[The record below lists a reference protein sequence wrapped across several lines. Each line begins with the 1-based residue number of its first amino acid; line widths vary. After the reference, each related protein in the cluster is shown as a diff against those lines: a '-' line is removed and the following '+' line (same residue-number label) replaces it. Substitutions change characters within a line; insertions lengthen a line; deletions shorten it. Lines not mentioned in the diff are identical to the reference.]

1 MSLVEK
7 QISEEKKKKKSRLKI
22 MAAAVLGC
30 ILLLAAGSGLGFLY
44 LRFQGEKN
52 LKTQVPAVSKEKDEA
67 ENTSGSSE
75 KEEQEGLYITY
86 EGKQYQYNSDVIN
99 ILCLGID
106 KDIPIEEKRDTGS
119 EGLADA
125 VILASIDTKEDK
137 LNFLA
142 VPRETIVPVKLID
155 TAGNFVRTENEQIT
169 LQYAYGQTAEKSCEL
184 MTDAVSNL
192 LFQLPIQRY
201 CAINFQALP
210 ALNDAIGGVDLVSIE
225 TVHWWNGSFYE
236 GQQLHLE
243 GQSALDYVRQR
254 DETIPKSSM
263 GRLERQKQ
271 YITCYLEQAKEA
283 VGKDLTLPVK
293 LFQSLTENMC
303 TNVTAADITY
313 LVPELLNMD
322 VNMDN
327 ISMVPGETITG
338 GEHEEYHVD
347 TEFLKQLV
355 VQMFYTE
362 VPVEQGIPEEEGN
375 TQTGQ
380 EQSDSQKDSGTA
392 EKGTVVEGSQTENV
406 N

>member
-1 MSLVEK
+1 M
-7 QISEEKKKKKSRLKI
+7 EEQKIDKKKKSRLKI
-22 MAAAVLGC
+22 AAAVVLGT
-30 ILLLAAGSGLGFLY
+30 ILLIVAGAGLGFLY
-44 LRFQGEKN
+44 LRFQGERS
-52 LKTQVPAVSKEKDEA
+52 LKSQVQIMDANMENR
-67 ENTSGSSE
+67 ENTSEDTISE
-75 KEEQEGLYITY
+75 EEQEGFYITY
-86 EGKQYQYNSDVIN
+86 DGKQYQYNSDVIN

-106 KDIPIEEKRDTGS
+106 KDIPIEEKRETGS
-119 EGLADA
+119 EGLADV
-125 VILASIDTKEDK
+125 VILASIDTKEDTLK
-137 LNFLA
+137 FLA
-142 VPRETIVPVKLID
+142 VPRETMVPVKLID
-155 TAGNFVRTENEQIT
+155 TKGNFVRTENEQIT

-184 MTDAVSNL
+184 MIDTVSNL

-236 GQQLHLE
+236 GQQMHLE
-243 GQSALDYVRQR
+243 GQAALDYVRQR

-293 LFQSLTENMC
+293 MFQSLTENMC
-303 TNVTAADITY
+303 TDVTVADITY
-313 LVPELLNMD
+313 LVPELLNMEI
-322 VNMDN
+322 NLEN

-347 TEFLKQLV
+347 ADALKQV
-355 VQMFYTE
+355 VIQMFYKE
-362 VPVEQGIPEEEGN
+362 VPAEQTNDSDTEENTVIEG
-375 TQTGQ
+375 GP
-380 EQSDSQKDSGTA
+380 A
-392 EKGTVVEGSQTENV
+392 ENA

>member
-1 MSLVEK
+1 M
-7 QISEEKKKKKSRLKI
+7 EEQKIDKKKKSRLKI
-22 MAAAVLGC
+22 AAAVVLGT
-30 ILLLAAGSGLGFLY
+30 ILLIVAGAGLGFLY
-44 LRFQGEKN
+44 LRFQGERS
-52 LKTQVPAVSKEKDEA
+52 LKSKVQIMDA
-67 ENTSGSSE
+67 NMGNRENTSEDSISE
-75 KEEQEGLYITY
+75 EEQEGFYITY
-86 EGKQYQYNSDVIN
+86 DGKQYQYNSDVIN

-106 KDIPIEEKRDTGS
+106 KDIPIEEKRETGS
-119 EGLADA
+119 EGLADV
-125 VILASIDTKEDK
+125 VILASIDTKEDTLK
-137 LNFLA
+137 FLA

-155 TAGNFVRTENEQIT
+155 TKGNFVRTENEQIT

-184 MTDAVSNL
+184 MIDTVSNL

-236 GQQLHLE
+236 GQQMHLE
-243 GQSALDYVRQR
+243 GQAALDYVRQR

-293 LFQSLTENMC
+293 MFQSLTENMC
-303 TNVTAADITY
+303 TDVTVADITY
-313 LVPELLNMD
+313 LVPELLNMEI
-322 VNMDN
+322 NLEN

-347 TEFLKQLV
+347 ADALKQLV
-355 VQMFYTE
+355 IQMFYKE
-362 VPVEQGIPEEEGN
+362 VPAEQTNDSDTEENTVIEG
-375 TQTGQ
+375 GP
-380 EQSDSQKDSGTA
+380 A
-392 EKGTVVEGSQTENV
+392 ENA

>member
-1 MSLVEK
+1 M
-7 QISEEKKKKKSRLKI
+7 EEQKIDKKKKSRLKI
-22 MAAAVLGC
+22 AAAIVLGT
-30 ILLLAAGSGLGFLY
+30 ILLIVAGAGLGFLY
-44 LRFQGEKN
+44 LRFQGERS
-52 LKTQVPAVSKEKDEA
+52 LKSQVQIMDANMENR
-67 ENTSGSSE
+67 ENTSEDSISE
-75 KEEQEGLYITY
+75 EEQEGFYITY
-86 EGKQYQYNSDVIN
+86 DGKQYQYNSDVIN

-106 KDIPIEEKRDTGS
+106 KDIPIEEKRETGS
-119 EGLADA
+119 EGLADV
-125 VILASIDTKEDK
+125 VILASIDTKEDTLK
-137 LNFLA
+137 FLA

-155 TAGNFVRTENEQIT
+155 TKGNFVRTENEQIT
-169 LQYAYGQTAEKSCEL
+169 LQYAYGKTAEKSCEL
-184 MTDAVSNL
+184 MIDTVSNL

-236 GQQLHLE
+236 GQQMHLE
-243 GQSALDYVRQR
+243 GQAALDYVRQR

-293 LFQSLTENMC
+293 MFQSLTENMC
-303 TNVTAADITY
+303 TDVTVADITY
-313 LVPELLNMD
+313 LVPELLNMEI
-322 VNMDN
+322 NLEN

-347 TEFLKQLV
+347 ADALKQLV
-355 VQMFYTE
+355 IQMFYKE
-362 VPVEQGIPEEEGN
+362 VPAEQTNDSDTEENTVIEG
-375 TQTGQ
+375 GP
-380 EQSDSQKDSGTA
+380 A
-392 EKGTVVEGSQTENV
+392 ENA

>member
-1 MSLVEK
+1 MILVEEQK
-7 QISEEKKKKKSRLKI
+7 IKTENRKKKKSRLKI
-22 MAAAVLGC
+22 VAVAVLG
-30 ILLLAAGSGLGFLY
+30 IFLMIAAGGGLGFLY
-44 LRFQGEKN
+44 LWFQGERN
-52 LKTQVPAVSKEKDEA
+52 LKTQVPEATADTENVSDRGA
-67 ENTSGSSE
+67 ASE
-75 KEEQEGLYITY
+75 KEEGLYITY
-86 EGKQYQYNSDVIN
+86 NGKQYQYNSDVIN

-125 VILASIDTKEDK
+125 VILASINTEEDK
-137 LNFLA
+137 LTFLA
-142 VPRETIVPVKLID
+142 VPRETIVPVKLVD
-155 TAGNFVRTENEQIT
+155 TAGNFVRTENKQIT
-169 LQYAYGQTAEKSCEL
+169 LQYAYGQTAKKSCEL
-184 MTDAVSNL
+184 MIDAVSNL

-283 VGKDLTLPVK
+283 VSKDLTLPVK
-293 LFQSLTENMC
+293 MFQSLTENMC
-303 TNVTAADITY
+303 TDVTVADITY
-313 LVPELLNMD
+313 LVPELLEMD
-322 VNMDN
+322 ISLDN
-327 ISMVPGETITG
+327 IGMVPGEVITG

-347 TEFLKQLV
+347 TEALKQLV
-355 VQMFYTE
+355 VETFYTE
-362 VPVEQGIPEEEGN
+362 VPTGTADQGEENSSQSSQEPAV
-375 TQTGQ
+375 GQ
-380 EQSDSQKDSGTA
+380 PVSGTGNIA
-392 EKGTVVEGSQTENV
+392 DEN
-406 N
+406 

>member
-1 MSLVEK
+1 M
-7 QISEEKKKKKSRLKI
+7 EEQKIDKKKKSRLKI
-22 MAAAVLGC
+22 AAAVVLGT
-30 ILLLAAGSGLGFLY
+30 ILLIVAGAGLGFLY
-44 LRFQGEKN
+44 LRFQGERS
-52 LKTQVPAVSKEKDEA
+52 LKSQVQIMDANMGNR
-67 ENTSGSSE
+67 ENTSEDTISE
-75 KEEQEGLYITY
+75 EEQEGFYITY
-86 EGKQYQYNSDVIN
+86 DGKQYQYNSDVIN

-106 KDIPIEEKRDTGS
+106 KDIPIEEKRETGS
-119 EGLADA
+119 EGLADV
-125 VILASIDTKEDK
+125 VILASIDTKEDTLK
-137 LNFLA
+137 FLA

-155 TAGNFVRTENEQIT
+155 TKGNFVRTENEQIT

-184 MTDAVSNL
+184 MIDTVSNL

-236 GQQLHLE
+236 GQQMHLE
-243 GQSALDYVRQR
+243 GQAALDYVRQR

-293 LFQSLTENMC
+293 MFQSLTENMC
-303 TNVTAADITY
+303 TDVTVADITY

-322 VNMDN
+322 INLEN

-347 TEFLKQLV
+347 ADALKQLV
-355 VQMFYTE
+355 IQMFYKE
-362 VPVEQGIPEEEGN
+362 VPAEQTNDSDTEENTVIEG
-375 TQTGQ
+375 GP
-380 EQSDSQKDSGTA
+380 A
-392 EKGTVVEGSQTENV
+392 ENA

>member
-1 MSLVEK
+1 M
-7 QISEEKKKKKSRLKI
+7 EEQKIDKKKKSRLKI
-22 MAAAVLGC
+22 AAAVVLGT
-30 ILLLAAGSGLGFLY
+30 ILLIVVGAGLGFLY
-44 LRFQGEKN
+44 LRFQGERS
-52 LKTQVPAVSKEKDEA
+52 LKSQVQIMDANMENK
-67 ENTSGSSE
+67 ENTSEDSISE
-75 KEEQEGLYITY
+75 EEQEGFYITY
-86 EGKQYQYNSDVIN
+86 DGKQYQYNSDVIN

-106 KDIPIEEKRDTGS
+106 KDIPIEEKRETGS
-119 EGLADA
+119 EGLADV
-125 VILASIDTKEDK
+125 VILASIDTKEDTLK
-137 LNFLA
+137 FLA

-155 TAGNFVRTENEQIT
+155 TKGNFVRTENEQIT

-184 MTDAVSNL
+184 MIDTVSNL

-236 GQQLHLE
+236 GQQMHLE
-243 GQSALDYVRQR
+243 GQAALDYVRQR

-293 LFQSLTENMC
+293 MFQSLTENMC
-303 TNVTAADITY
+303 TDVTVADITY
-313 LVPELLNMD
+313 LVPELLNMEI
-322 VNMDN
+322 NLEN

-347 TEFLKQLV
+347 ADALKQLV
-355 VQMFYTE
+355 IQMFYKE
-362 VPVEQGIPEEEGN
+362 VPAEQTNDSDTEENTVIEG
-375 TQTGQ
+375 
-380 EQSDSQKDSGTA
+380 GTA
-392 EKGTVVEGSQTENV
+392 ENA

>member
-1 MSLVEK
+1 M
-7 QISEEKKKKKSRLKI
+7 EEQKIDKKKKSRLKI
-22 MAAAVLGC
+22 AAAIVLGT
-30 ILLLAAGSGLGFLY
+30 ILLIVAGAGLGFLY
-44 LRFQGEKN
+44 LRFQGERS
-52 LKTQVPAVSKEKDEA
+52 LKSQVQIMDANMENR
-67 ENTSGSSE
+67 ENTSEDSISE
-75 KEEQEGLYITY
+75 EEQEGFYITY
-86 EGKQYQYNSDVIN
+86 DGKQYQYNSDVIN

-106 KDIPIEEKRDTGS
+106 KDIPIEEKRETGS
-119 EGLADA
+119 EGLADV
-125 VILASIDTKEDK
+125 VILASIDTKEDTLK
-137 LNFLA
+137 FLA
-142 VPRETIVPVKLID
+142 VPRETMVPVKLID
-155 TAGNFVRTENEQIT
+155 TKGNFVRTENEQIT

-184 MTDAVSNL
+184 MIDTVSNL

-236 GQQLHLE
+236 GQQMHLE
-243 GQSALDYVRQR
+243 GQAALDYVRQR

-293 LFQSLTENMC
+293 MFQSLTENMC
-303 TNVTAADITY
+303 TDVTVADITY
-313 LVPELLNMD
+313 LVPELLNMEI
-322 VNMDN
+322 NLEN

-347 TEFLKQLV
+347 ADALKQV
-355 VQMFYTE
+355 VIQMFYKE
-362 VPVEQGIPEEEGN
+362 VPAEQTNDSDTEENTVIEG
-375 TQTGQ
+375 GP
-380 EQSDSQKDSGTA
+380 A
-392 EKGTVVEGSQTENV
+392 ENA

>member
-1 MSLVEK
+1 M
-7 QISEEKKKKKSRLKI
+7 EEQKIDKKKKSRLKI
-22 MAAAVLGC
+22 AAAIVLGT
-30 ILLLAAGSGLGFLY
+30 ILLIVAGAGLGFLY
-44 LRFQGEKN
+44 LRFQGERS
-52 LKTQVPAVSKEKDEA
+52 LKSQVQIMDANMENR
-67 ENTSGSSE
+67 ENTSEDSISE
-75 KEEQEGLYITY
+75 EEQEGFYITY
-86 EGKQYQYNSDVIN
+86 DGKQYQYNSDVIN

-106 KDIPIEEKRDTGS
+106 KDIPIEEKRETGS
-119 EGLADA
+119 EGLADV
-125 VILASIDTKEDK
+125 VILASIDTKEDTLK
-137 LNFLA
+137 FLA
-142 VPRETIVPVKLID
+142 VPRETMVPVKLID
-155 TAGNFVRTENEQIT
+155 TKGNFVRTENEQIT

-184 MTDAVSNL
+184 MIDTVSNL

-236 GQQLHLE
+236 GQQMHLE
-243 GQSALDYVRQR
+243 GQAALDYVRQR

-293 LFQSLTENMC
+293 MFQSLTENMC
-303 TNVTAADITY
+303 TDVTVADITY
-313 LVPELLNMD
+313 LVPELLNMEI
-322 VNMDN
+322 NLEN

-347 TEFLKQLV
+347 ADALKQLV
-355 VQMFYTE
+355 IQMFYKE
-362 VPVEQGIPEEEGN
+362 VPAEQTNDSDTEENTVIEG
-375 TQTGQ
+375 GP
-380 EQSDSQKDSGTA
+380 A
-392 EKGTVVEGSQTENV
+392 ENA

>member
-1 MSLVEK
+1 M
-7 QISEEKKKKKSRLKI
+7 EEQKIDKKKKSRLKI
-22 MAAAVLGC
+22 AAAVVLGT
-30 ILLLAAGSGLGFLY
+30 ILLIVAGAGLGFLY
-44 LRFQGEKN
+44 LRFQGERS
-52 LKTQVPAVSKEKDEA
+52 LKSQVQIMDANMENR
-67 ENTSGSSE
+67 ENTSEDSISE
-75 KEEQEGLYITY
+75 EEQEGFYITY
-86 EGKQYQYNSDVIN
+86 DGKQYQYNSDVIN

-106 KDIPIEEKRDTGS
+106 KDIPIEEKRETGS
-119 EGLADA
+119 EGLADV
-125 VILASIDTKEDK
+125 VILASIDTKEDTLK
-137 LNFLA
+137 FLA

-155 TAGNFVRTENEQIT
+155 TKGNFVRTENEQIT

-184 MTDAVSNL
+184 MIDTVSNL

-236 GQQLHLE
+236 GQQMHLE
-243 GQSALDYVRQR
+243 GQAALDYVRQR

-293 LFQSLTENMC
+293 MFQSLTENMC
-303 TNVTAADITY
+303 TDVTVADITY
-313 LVPELLNMD
+313 LVPELLNMEI
-322 VNMDN
+322 NLEN

-347 TEFLKQLV
+347 ADALKQLV
-355 VQMFYTE
+355 IQMFYKE
-362 VPVEQGIPEEEGN
+362 VPAEQTNDSDTEENTVIEG
-375 TQTGQ
+375 GP
-380 EQSDSQKDSGTA
+380 A
-392 EKGTVVEGSQTENV
+392 ENA

>member
-1 MSLVEK
+1 M
-7 QISEEKKKKKSRLKI
+7 EEQKIDKKKKSRLKI
-22 MAAAVLGC
+22 AAAIVLGT
-30 ILLLAAGSGLGFLY
+30 ILLIVAGAGLGFLY
-44 LRFQGEKN
+44 LRFQGERS
-52 LKTQVPAVSKEKDEA
+52 LKSQVQIMDANMGNR
-67 ENTSGSSE
+67 ENTSEDSISE
-75 KEEQEGLYITY
+75 EEQEGFYITY
-86 EGKQYQYNSDVIN
+86 DGKQYQYNSDVIN

-106 KDIPIEEKRDTGS
+106 KDIPIEEKRETGS
-119 EGLADA
+119 EGLADV
-125 VILASIDTKEDK
+125 VILASIDTKEDTLK
-137 LNFLA
+137 FLA
-142 VPRETIVPVKLID
+142 VPRETMVPVKLID
-155 TAGNFVRTENEQIT
+155 TKGNFVRTENEQIT

-184 MTDAVSNL
+184 MIDTVSNL

-236 GQQLHLE
+236 GQQMHLE
-243 GQSALDYVRQR
+243 GQAALDYVRQR

-293 LFQSLTENMC
+293 MFQSLTENMC
-303 TNVTAADITY
+303 TDVTVADITY
-313 LVPELLNMD
+313 LVPELLNMEI
-322 VNMDN
+322 NLEN

-347 TEFLKQLV
+347 ADALKQV
-355 VQMFYTE
+355 VIQMFYKE
-362 VPVEQGIPEEEGN
+362 VPAEQTNDSDTEENTVIEG
-375 TQTGQ
+375 GP
-380 EQSDSQKDSGTA
+380 A
-392 EKGTVVEGSQTENV
+392 ENA

>member
-1 MSLVEK
+1 M
-7 QISEEKKKKKSRLKI
+7 EEQKIDKKKKSRLKI
-22 MAAAVLGC
+22 AAAVVLGT
-30 ILLLAAGSGLGFLY
+30 ILLIVAGAGLGFLY
-44 LRFQGEKN
+44 LRFQGERS
-52 LKTQVPAVSKEKDEA
+52 LKSQVQIMDANMENR
-67 ENTSGSSE
+67 ENTSEDSISE
-75 KEEQEGLYITY
+75 EEQEGFYITY
-86 EGKQYQYNSDVIN
+86 DGKQYQYNSDVIN

-106 KDIPIEEKRDTGS
+106 KDIPIEEKRETGS
-119 EGLADA
+119 EGLADV
-125 VILASIDTKEDK
+125 VILASIDTKEDTLK
-137 LNFLA
+137 FLA
-142 VPRETIVPVKLID
+142 VPRETMVPVKLID
-155 TAGNFVRTENEQIT
+155 TKGNFVRTENEQIT

-184 MTDAVSNL
+184 MIDTVSNL

-236 GQQLHLE
+236 GQQMHLE
-243 GQSALDYVRQR
+243 GQAALDYVRQR

-293 LFQSLTENMC
+293 MFQSLTENMC
-303 TNVTAADITY
+303 TDVTVADITY
-313 LVPELLNMD
+313 LVPELLNMEI
-322 VNMDN
+322 NLEN

-347 TEFLKQLV
+347 ADALKQLV
-355 VQMFYTE
+355 IQMFYKE
-362 VPVEQGIPEEEGN
+362 VPAEQTNDSDTEENTVIEG
-375 TQTGQ
+375 GP
-380 EQSDSQKDSGTA
+380 A
-392 EKGTVVEGSQTENV
+392 ENA

>member
-1 MSLVEK
+1 M
-7 QISEEKKKKKSRLKI
+7 EEQKIDKKKKSRLKI
-22 MAAAVLGC
+22 AAAVVLGT
-30 ILLLAAGSGLGFLY
+30 ILLIVAGAGLGFLY
-44 LRFQGEKN
+44 LRFQGERS
-52 LKTQVPAVSKEKDEA
+52 LKSQVQIMDANMGNR
-67 ENTSGSSE
+67 ENTSEDSISE
-75 KEEQEGLYITY
+75 EEQEGFYITY
-86 EGKQYQYNSDVIN
+86 DGKQYQYNSDVIN

-106 KDIPIEEKRDTGS
+106 KDIPIEEKRETGS
-119 EGLADA
+119 EGLADV
-125 VILASIDTKEDK
+125 VILASIDTKEDTLK
-137 LNFLA
+137 FLA

-155 TAGNFVRTENEQIT
+155 TKGNFVRTENEQIT

-184 MTDAVSNL
+184 MIDTVSNL
-192 LFQLPIQRY
+192 LFHLPIQRY

-236 GQQLHLE
+236 GQQMHLE
-243 GQSALDYVRQR
+243 GQAALDYVRQR

-293 LFQSLTENMC
+293 MFQSLTENMC
-303 TNVTAADITY
+303 TDVTVADITY
-313 LVPELLNMD
+313 LVPELLNMEI
-322 VNMDN
+322 NLEN

-347 TEFLKQLV
+347 ADALKQLV
-355 VQMFYTE
+355 IQMFYKE
-362 VPVEQGIPEEEGN
+362 VPAEQTNDSDTEENTVIEG
-375 TQTGQ
+375 GP
-380 EQSDSQKDSGTA
+380 A
-392 EKGTVVEGSQTENV
+392 ENA

>member
-1 MSLVEK
+1 M
-7 QISEEKKKKKSRLKI
+7 EEQKIDKKKKSRLKI
-22 MAAAVLGC
+22 AAAIVLGT
-30 ILLLAAGSGLGFLY
+30 ILLIVAGAGLGFLY
-44 LRFQGEKN
+44 LRFQGERS
-52 LKTQVPAVSKEKDEA
+52 LKSQVQIMDANMGNR
-67 ENTSGSSE
+67 ENTSEDSISE
-75 KEEQEGLYITY
+75 EEQEGFYITY
-86 EGKQYQYNSDVIN
+86 DGKQYQYNSDVIN

-106 KDIPIEEKRDTGS
+106 KDIPIEEKRETGS
-119 EGLADA
+119 EGLADV
-125 VILASIDTKEDK
+125 VILASIDTKEDTLK
-137 LNFLA
+137 FLA

-155 TAGNFVRTENEQIT
+155 TKGNFVRTENEQIT

-184 MTDAVSNL
+184 MIDTVSNL

-236 GQQLHLE
+236 GQQMHLE
-243 GQSALDYVRQR
+243 GQAALDYVRQR

-293 LFQSLTENMC
+293 MFQSLTENMC
-303 TNVTAADITY
+303 TDVTVADITY
-313 LVPELLNMD
+313 LVPELLNMEI
-322 VNMDN
+322 NLEN

-347 TEFLKQLV
+347 ADALKQLV
-355 VQMFYTE
+355 IQMFYKE
-362 VPVEQGIPEEEGN
+362 VPAEQTNDSDTEENTVIEG
-375 TQTGQ
+375 GP
-380 EQSDSQKDSGTA
+380 A
-392 EKGTVVEGSQTENV
+392 ENA

>member
-1 MSLVEK
+1 MEK
-7 QISEEKKKKKSRLKI
+7 QITEGKKKKKSRLKI
-22 MAAAVLGC
+22 AAAVLGM
-30 ILLLAAGSGLGFLY
+30 IVLLIAAGSGLGFLY

-52 LKTQVPAVSKEKDEA
+52 LKTQVPAVSQDKDET
-67 ENTSGSSE
+67 ESTQGTSE

-142 VPRETIVPVKLID
+142 IPRETIVPVKLID

-322 VNMDN
+322 VDMDN
-327 ISMVPGETITG
+327 IRMVPGETITG

>member
-1 MSLVEK
+1 M
-7 QISEEKKKKKSRLKI
+7 EEQKIDKKKKSRLKI
-22 MAAAVLGC
+22 AAAVVLGT
-30 ILLLAAGSGLGFLY
+30 ILLIVAGAGLGFLY
-44 LRFQGEKN
+44 LRFQGERS
-52 LKTQVPAVSKEKDEA
+52 LKSQVQIMDANMGNR
-67 ENTSGSSE
+67 ENTSEDTISE
-75 KEEQEGLYITY
+75 EEQEGFYITY
-86 EGKQYQYNSDVIN
+86 DGKQYQYNSDVIN

-106 KDIPIEEKRDTGS
+106 KDIPIEEKRETGS
-119 EGLADA
+119 EGLADV
-125 VILASIDTKEDK
+125 VILASIDTKEDTLK
-137 LNFLA
+137 FLA

-155 TAGNFVRTENEQIT
+155 TKGNFVRTENEQIT

-184 MTDAVSNL
+184 MIDTVSNL

-236 GQQLHLE
+236 GQQMHLE
-243 GQSALDYVRQR
+243 GQAALDYVRQR

-293 LFQSLTENMC
+293 MFQSLTENMC
-303 TNVTAADITY
+303 TDVTVADITY
-313 LVPELLNMD
+313 LVPELLNMEI
-322 VNMDN
+322 NLEN

-347 TEFLKQLV
+347 ADALKQLV
-355 VQMFYTE
+355 IQMFYKE
-362 VPVEQGIPEEEGN
+362 VPAEQTNDSDTEENTVIEG
-375 TQTGQ
+375 GP
-380 EQSDSQKDSGTA
+380 A
-392 EKGTVVEGSQTENV
+392 ENA

>member
-1 MSLVEK
+1 MSSVEE
-7 QISEEKKKKKSRLKI
+7 QVNEEKKKIKSRLKKI
-22 MAAAVLGC
+22 AATLLGI
-30 ILLLAAGSGLGFLY
+30 ILLIAAGSSLGFLY
-44 LRFQGEKN
+44 LRYQGEKN
-52 LKTQVPAVSKEKDEA
+52 LKTEIRAISEDQNKTESVHETSEEKQK
-67 ENTSGSSE
+67 GF
-75 KEEQEGLYITY
+75 YITY
-86 EGKQYQYNSDVIN
+86 NGKKYQYNQNVIN

-119 EGLADA
+119 EGLADV
-125 VILASIDTKEDK
+125 VILASIDTKENK

-142 VPRETIVPVKLID
+142 VPRETIVPVKLMD

-192 LFQLPIQRY
+192 LFQLPVQRY

-210 ALNDAIGGVDLVSIE
+210 ELNDAIGGVNLVSIE

-236 GQQLHLE
+236 GQQLHLK

-283 VGKDLTLPVK
+283 VRKDLTLPIK
-293 LFQSLTENMC
+293 MFRSLTENMC

-322 VNMDN
+322 VDMDN
-327 ISMVPGETITG
+327 IGMVPGETITG

-347 TEFLKQLV
+347 TESLKQLV

-362 VPVEQGIPEEEGN
+362 VPGNQEVSGEEKDIQEG
-375 TQTGQ
+375 
-380 EQSDSQKDSGTA
+380 SDS
-392 EKGTVVEGSQTENV
+392 
-406 N
+406 

>member
-1 MSLVEK
+1 M
-7 QISEEKKKKKSRLKI
+7 EEQKIDKKKKSRLKI
-22 MAAAVLGC
+22 AAAIVLGT
-30 ILLLAAGSGLGFLY
+30 ILLIVAGAGLGFLY
-44 LRFQGEKN
+44 LRFQGERS
-52 LKTQVPAVSKEKDEA
+52 LKSQVQIMDANMENR
-67 ENTSGSSE
+67 ENTSEDSISE
-75 KEEQEGLYITY
+75 EEQEGFYITY
-86 EGKQYQYNSDVIN
+86 DGKQYQYNSDVIN

-106 KDIPIEEKRDTGS
+106 KDIPIEEKRETGS
-119 EGLADA
+119 EGLADV
-125 VILASIDTKEDK
+125 VILASIDTKEDTLK
-137 LNFLA
+137 FLA

-155 TAGNFVRTENEQIT
+155 TKGNFVRTENEQIT

-184 MTDAVSNL
+184 MIDTVSNL
-192 LFQLPIQRY
+192 LFHLPIQRY

-236 GQQLHLE
+236 GQQMHLE
-243 GQSALDYVRQR
+243 GQAALDYVRQR

-293 LFQSLTENMC
+293 MFQSLTENMC
-303 TNVTAADITY
+303 TDVTVADITY
-313 LVPELLNMD
+313 LVPELLNMEI
-322 VNMDN
+322 NLEN

-347 TEFLKQLV
+347 ADALKQLV
-355 VQMFYTE
+355 IQMFYKE
-362 VPVEQGIPEEEGN
+362 VPAEQTNDSDTEENTVIEG
-375 TQTGQ
+375 GP
-380 EQSDSQKDSGTA
+380 A
-392 EKGTVVEGSQTENV
+392 ENA

>member
-1 MSLVEK
+1 M
-7 QISEEKKKKKSRLKI
+7 EEQKIDKKKKSRLKI
-22 MAAAVLGC
+22 AAAVVLGT
-30 ILLLAAGSGLGFLY
+30 ILLIVAGAGLGFLY
-44 LRFQGEKN
+44 LRFQGERS
-52 LKTQVPAVSKEKDEA
+52 LKSQVQIMDANMENR
-67 ENTSGSSE
+67 ENTSEDSISE
-75 KEEQEGLYITY
+75 EEQEGFYITY
-86 EGKQYQYNSDVIN
+86 DGKQYQYNSDVIN

-106 KDIPIEEKRDTGS
+106 KDIPIEEKRETGS
-119 EGLADA
+119 EGLADV
-125 VILASIDTKEDK
+125 VILASIDTKEDTLK
-137 LNFLA
+137 FLA
-142 VPRETIVPVKLID
+142 VPRETMVPVKLID
-155 TAGNFVRTENEQIT
+155 TKGNFVRTENEQIT

-184 MTDAVSNL
+184 MIDTVSNL

-236 GQQLHLE
+236 GQQMHLE
-243 GQSALDYVRQR
+243 GQAALDYVRQR

-293 LFQSLTENMC
+293 MFQSLTENMC
-303 TNVTAADITY
+303 TDVTVADITY
-313 LVPELLNMD
+313 LVPELLNMEI
-322 VNMDN
+322 NLEN

-347 TEFLKQLV
+347 ADALKQV
-355 VQMFYTE
+355 VIQMFYKE
-362 VPVEQGIPEEEGN
+362 VPAEQTNDSDTEENTVIEG
-375 TQTGQ
+375 GP
-380 EQSDSQKDSGTA
+380 A
-392 EKGTVVEGSQTENV
+392 ENA